1 MISHEEYLHLPLSND
16 FMFGEVMQ
24 DEEISREFL
33 EKLLD
38 KEIQRIEYIN
48 TQDDIHSRFG
58 AHGIRMDVYIEDGK
72 GTVYNV
78 EIQNVNQHNIE
89 KRARYYQSLIDSRM
103 LEKGRDYD
111 ELNDAYIIFICTFDY
126 FKMGLAK
133 YNVARYIEGTEMP
146 YDDGAHCIILNCR
159 PEKLNVNR
167 SISEFLSITGGNE
180 AASFSTDLAER
191 VRSRLDSVRTDS
203 QKEVSY
209 MTFETKINDRIKAA
223 IKEGEEKWRNEG
235 RVEGRL
241 ESLISLARDN
251 LISIEI
257 AAKKSGLSVEEFTQR
272 MDTACACEDASE
284 YADK

>member
-24 DEEISREFL
+24 DEEISKEFL

-38 KEIQRIEYIN
+38 KKIQHIEYIN
-48 TQDDIHSRFG
+48 TQEDIHCKFDV
-58 AHGIRMDVYIEDGK
+58 HGIRMDVYIEDGK

-78 EIQNVNQHNIE
+78 EMQNVNQHNIE

-103 LEKGRDYD
+103 LEKGKDYD

-133 YNVARYIEGTEMP
+133 YNIARYIEGTDIP

-180 AASFSTDLAER
+180 AASFSTGLAER
-191 VRSRLDSVRTDS
+191 VRSRLDSVRTDL

-235 RVEGRL
+235 RNEGL
-241 ESLISLARDN
+241 VAGMISLVRDN

-257 AAKKSGLSVEEFTQR
+257 AAEKSGLSVEEFTQK
-272 MDTACACEDASE
+272 MDTACVCEDAPK
-284 YADK
+284 YGDK

>member
-24 DEEISREFL
+24 DEEISKEFL

-38 KEIQRIEYIN
+38 REIQRIEYIN

-133 YNVARYIEGTEMP
+133 YNIARYIEGTDIP

-257 AAKKSGLSVEEFTQR
+257 AAKKSGLSVEEFTQK
-272 MDTACACEDASE
+272 MDTACVCEDAPE
-284 YADK
+284 YGEQ

>member
-24 DEEISREFL
+24 DEEISKEFL

-38 KEIQRIEYIN
+38 REIQRIEYIN

-103 LEKGRDYD
+103 LEKGRDYE

-133 YNVARYIEGTEMP
+133 YNIARYIEGTDIP

-167 SISEFLSITGGNE
+167 SIGEFLSITGGNE
-180 AASFSTDLAER
+180 AANYSSDLAER
-191 VRSRLDSVRTDS
+191 VRSRLDSVRTDL

-223 IKEGEEKWRNEG
+223 IKEGEAK
-235 RVEGRL
+235 GRL
-241 ESLISLARDN
+241 ENLISLVRDN

-257 AAKKSGLSVEEFTQR
+257 AADKSGLSVEEFTQK
-272 MDTACACEDASE
+272 MDTACVCEDASKYGE
-284 YADK
+284 Q